1 MKSKFI
7 LLLVVLITTTT
18 AFSQAT
24 KKFIDTGSVSNQFD
38 YLMKKS
44 NNYQEFKV
52 VKANWLVKLKS
63 NVTDSIKASQKELS
77 STYSTINAQKKNI
90 DSLKVALNTS
100 KNSNTELTTQ
110 IESISLFGIHL
121 QKGVFKGIMFSIIGL
136 LAVLLI
142 VFISRFKQSNS
153 ITVQTRKDLKELDE
167 EFESHRKVAL
177 EREQKV
183 RRQLQDEL
191 NKQKKD

>member
-1 MKSKFI
+1 ML
-7 LLLVVLITTTT
+7 LLLVFITTTT
-18 AFSQAT
+18 AFSQST

-52 VKANWLVKLKS
+52 VKTNWLIKLKS
-63 NVTDSIKASQKELS
+63 NVTDTLQASKKELS
-77 STYSTINAQKKNI
+77 STYSTINTQNNSI
-90 DSLKVALNTS
+90 DSLNVALNTS
-100 KNSNTELTTQ
+100 KNSNTELSTQ
-110 IESISLFGIHL
+110 IESISLFGIQL
-121 QKGVFKGIMFSIIGL
+121 QKSVFKGIMFAIIGL

-142 VFISRFKQSNS
+142 VFISKFKQSNT